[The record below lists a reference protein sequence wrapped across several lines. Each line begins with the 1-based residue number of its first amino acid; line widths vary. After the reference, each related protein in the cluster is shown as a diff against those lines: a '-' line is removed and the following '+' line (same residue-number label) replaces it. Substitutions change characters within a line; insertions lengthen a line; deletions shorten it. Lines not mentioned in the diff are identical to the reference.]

1 LPPQSIDRRGLG
13 EPSGE
18 LRKINAAQFRGG
30 SVRHKISSD
39 VLTATMETTEAQ
51 IPDRAITRRPKPWKW
66 VVGLVI
72 GALVF
77 WYICDNAGR
86 WKDRFIP
93 RKLRTVEAGQIY
105 ASGQIDRHLLRQ
117 VLVDDH
123 IKVIVSLVSDDPTDP
138 DVSAEMQTASELGI
152 QRFVDPL
159 IGDGT
164 GDIHSYAN
172 AVMQI
177 AQAQKENKPV
187 LVHCSSGAQRSNGAT
202 FYYRVLVQHWN
213 ADDAAREMTRNGHS
227 SKENP
232 ALIPYLNSHMREM
245 AGLLVQ
251 NGVIDQIPD
260 PLPQIQ
266 HD

>member
-1 LPPQSIDRRGLG
+1 MSANPTDLHVSTVPNSRKPGILVWAIASILCGL
-13 EPSGE
+13 
-18 LRKINAAQFRGG
+18 
-30 SVRHKISSD
+30 
-39 VLTATMETTEAQ
+39 
-51 IPDRAITRRPKPWKW
+51 
-66 VVGLVI
+66 
-72 GALVF
+72 AL
-77 WYICDNAGR
+77 WYVCDNAGK
-86 WKDRFIP
+86 WKDRFVP

-117 VLVDDH
+117 VLADDH

-138 DVSAEMQTASELGI
+138 DVAAEIQMANELGI

-164 GDIHSYAN
+164 GDIHAYAN
-172 AVMQI
+172 AITQI
-177 AQAQKENKPV
+177 AQAQKANEPV
-187 LVHCSSGAQRSNGAT
+187 LIHCSSGAQRSNGAT

-227 SKENP
+227 SRSNP
-232 ALIPYLNSHMREM
+232 ALIPYLNSHIREM

-266 HD
+266 RD

>member
-1 LPPQSIDRRGLG
+1 MSANPTDLHVSTVPNSRKPGILVWAIASILCGL
-13 EPSGE
+13 
-18 LRKINAAQFRGG
+18 
-30 SVRHKISSD
+30 
-39 VLTATMETTEAQ
+39 
-51 IPDRAITRRPKPWKW
+51 
-66 VVGLVI
+66 
-72 GALVF
+72 AL
-77 WYICDNAGR
+77 WYVCDNAGK
-86 WKDRFIP
+86 WKDRFVP

-117 VLVDDH
+117 VLADDH

-138 DVSAEMQTASELGI
+138 DVAAEIQMANELGI

-164 GDIHSYAN
+164 GDIHAYAN
-172 AVMQI
+172 AITQI
-177 AQAQKENKPV
+177 AQAQKANEPV
-187 LVHCSSGAQRSNGAT
+187 LIHCSSGAQRSNGAT

-227 SKENP
+227 SRSNP
-232 ALIPYLNSHMREM
+232 ALIPYLNSHIREM

>member
-1 LPPQSIDRRGLG
+1 MSANPTDLQVPTVPNRRKPSVLVWVIASILCGL
-13 EPSGE
+13 
-18 LRKINAAQFRGG
+18 A
-30 SVRHKISSD
+30 V
-39 VLTATMETTEAQ
+39 
-51 IPDRAITRRPKPWKW
+51 
-66 VVGLVI
+66 
-72 GALVF
+72 
-77 WYICDNAGR
+77 WYICDNAGK
-86 WKDRFIP
+86 WKDRFVP

-123 IKVIVSLVSDDPTDP
+123 IKVIVSLVSDDPTDA
-138 DVSAEMQTASELGI
+138 DVAAEMQAANELGI
-152 QRFVDPL
+152 QRYIDPL
-159 IGDGT
+159 DGDGT

-172 AVMQI
+172 AITQI
-177 AQAQKENKPV
+177 AQAQKENRPV

-202 FYYRVLVQHWN
+202 YYYRVLVQHWN

-227 SKENP
+227 SKSNP
-232 ALIPYLNSHMREM
+232 ALIPYLNSHIREM

>member
-1 LPPQSIDRRGLG
+1 
-13 EPSGE
+13 
-18 LRKINAAQFRGG
+18 
-30 SVRHKISSD
+30 
-39 VLTATMETTEAQ
+39 METTEAQ
-51 IPDRAITRRPKPWKW
+51 IPELAPPRRTQPWKW
-66 VVGLVI
+66 GTAILLS
-72 GALVF
+72 ALAI
-77 WYICDNAGR
+77 WYVCDNAGR

-93 RKLRTVEAGQIY
+93 RKLRTVDTGQIY

-117 VLVDDH
+117 VLAQDH
-123 IKVIVSLVSDDPTDP
+123 IKVIVSLITDDPADP
-138 DVSAEMQTASELGI
+138 DVAAEIRAASELGI

-159 IGDGT
+159 TGDGT
-164 GDIHSYAN
+164 GDIHSYAS
-172 AVMQI
+172 AITQI
-177 AQAQKENKPV
+177 AQAESENEPV

-213 ADDAAREMTRNGHS
+213 ADDAAREMTQNGFS
-227 SKENP
+227 SRSNP

-251 NGVIDQIPD
+251 KGVIDRIPD

>member
-1 LPPQSIDRRGLG
+1 MSANPTDLQAPPIPNRRKPNLLAWVIASIL
-13 EPSGE
+13 
-18 LRKINAAQFRGG
+18 
-30 SVRHKISSD
+30 
-39 VLTATMETTEAQ
+39 
-51 IPDRAITRRPKPWKW
+51 
-66 VVGLVI
+66 VGL
-72 GALVF
+72 AF
-77 WYICDNAGR
+77 WYVCDNAGR
-86 WKDRFIP
+86 WKDRFVP

-105 ASGQIDRHLLRQ
+105 ASGQIDRHLLRN
-117 VLVDDH
+117 VLADDH

-138 DVSAEMQTASELGI
+138 DVAAEIQAANELGI

-172 AVMQI
+172 AVSQI
-177 AQAQKENKPV
+177 VAARAENKPV

-227 SKENP
+227 SRSNP

-251 NGVIDQIPD
+251 DGVIDHIPD

-266 HD
+266 HDD